1 VTTRRGEVCALLQ
14 QIGLPAVRVKLAG
27 SEVTEYNELFSSL
40 VNAVALPDHRLWFV
54 DGVLPQVSATD
65 KTRWEAA
72 FADRTPVQVHV
83 GFKSVD
89 GRILDFEMRSV
100 ASLGE
105 KKFSRSIL
113 CVFIPLTNQVSAGVG
128 DAHVSEGRELERS
141 RIRNELHQGVSQQL
155 LGAAFG
161 CKLLARKVA
170 ALSEGLGKEA
180 SDLAE
185 LVNQA
190 VIELQNLVQ
199 SGQNQS

>member
-1 VTTRRGEVCALLQ
+1 VTTRRGELCTLLQ
-14 QIGLPAVRVKLAG
+14 QIGLPAVRVKLVG

-40 VNAVALPDHRLWFV
+40 VNVVAPPDYRLWFV
-54 DGVLPQVSATD
+54 DGVLPQVSAAD
-65 KTRWEAA
+65 RTRWEAA
-72 FADRTPVQVHV
+72 CAARTPFQVHV
-83 GFKSVD
+83 AFKSVD
-89 GRILDFEMRSV
+89 GRTLDFEMRSV
-100 ASLGE
+100 ASFGQ

-113 CVFIPLTNQVSAGVG
+113 CVFIPLTNQIFAPVC
-128 DAHVSEGRELERS
+128 DAHLSEGRELERC

-185 LVNQA
+185 LVNEA

-199 SGQNQS
+199 SSQNQS